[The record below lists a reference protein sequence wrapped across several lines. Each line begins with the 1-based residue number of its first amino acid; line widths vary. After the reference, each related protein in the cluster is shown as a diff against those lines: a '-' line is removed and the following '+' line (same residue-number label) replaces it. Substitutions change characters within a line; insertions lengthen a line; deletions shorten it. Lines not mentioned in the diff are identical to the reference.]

1 MGIAAIP
8 PGVEIKKLT
17 PTQEK
22 ALDKLLKAQRDEN
35 TLQTAIRVAIPTVAF
50 VGVAGVAIATTFAY
64 LRDVDLPTVKDIAT
78 GAGDLVSDAIVNG
91 VEAVTGKQQPKTPE
105 YITLGDGRTV
115 GPLPICKR
123 WETDYVDVM
132 AQIQEGEAEG
142 YVGTVVGALL
152 QKNIIKQMKKQ
163 GCDRPN
169 TIPAT
174 QWDEV

>member
-8 PGVEIKKLT
+8 QGVEIRKLT
-17 PTQEK
+17 PTQER

-64 LRDVDLPTVKDIAT
+64 LKDIELPTAKDIVT
-78 GAGDLVSDAIVNG
+78 GAGDLVSDAIVGG
-91 VEAVTGKQQPKTPE
+91 VDAIVGQRQPKTPE
-105 YITLGDGRTV
+105 YTPSGA
-115 GPLPICKR
+115 GPIPICKR

-142 YVGTVVGALL
+142 YVGTVIGALL
-152 QKNIIKQMKKQ
+152 QKDIIKQMKKI
-163 GCDRPN
+163 GCDRPVI
-169 TIPAT
+169 IPQS